1 MDDIQFTSRLATGTQ
16 PDSVI
21 LNEIMFTPRSGEP
34 EWVELLNMGHE
45 QTDLQGWSLTD
56 ATVTLR
62 HSIAGTSILLDPG
75 EFIILTPDTAALAG
89 SRRGIPARILQTGG
103 FPSLNNGGDFLHLYA
118 RSGRCA
124 DSVGYLPTWGG
135 GPGVSLERIDGEGP
149 SNAGNNWASSVDSS
163 GATPGR
169 NNSTAR
175 CTSDLSAVH
184 MKFPGR
190 CSGDMCDVSMMILN
204 AGRAP
209 APEWNILLYED
220 MNRDSIAGSAEVI
233 DRIPGNGAIPPGDSL
248 VCNYEWIAPVPGK
261 HVLRAQVFMDG
272 DGREWNNSVT
282 ATVIIPTLP
291 GAVRINEIMYEPLSG
306 MPEFVELINSSAV
319 AVELD
324 DCVLSDR
331 PTGGGSV
338 NQWRTGG
345 RSIRVSPGMCAV
357 IVADSTGSAWFPSLR
372 PADAAHVISMN
383 APGLGLN
390 NDGDILIL
398 RSAGDVVLDSLE
410 YAPSFHSPDIP
421 DTRGRSL
428 ELVNPALGGAV
439 RTNWGTCVD
448 PSGGTPGVR
457 NSIAVEVLP
466 PAAALQ
472 AAPNP
477 FSPDGD
483 GMDDVSVLTYSL
495 PVRSSL
501 IRVRLFDVRGRSL
514 RELANIIPA
523 GAEGRLVWDGRD
535 DRGVRARIGVY
546 IAMLESIDGAGGVTF
561 AAKCVVILA
570 GRL

>member
-1 MDDIQFTSRLATGTQ
+1 
-16 PDSVI
+16 
-21 LNEIMFTPRSGEP
+21 
-34 EWVELLNMGHE
+34 
-45 QTDLQGWSLTD
+45 
-56 ATVTLR
+56 
-62 HSIAGTSILLDPG
+62 
-75 EFIILTPDTAALAG
+75 
-89 SRRGIPARILQTGG
+89 
-103 FPSLNNGGDFLHLYA
+103 
-118 RSGRCA
+118 
-124 DSVGYLPTWGG
+124 
-135 GPGVSLERIDGEGP
+135 
-149 SNAGNNWASSVDSS
+149 
-163 GATPGR
+163 
-169 NNSTAR
+169 
-175 CTSDLSAVH
+175 
-184 MKFPGR
+184 
-190 CSGDMCDVSMMILN
+190 
-204 AGRAP
+204 
-209 APEWNILLYED
+209 
-220 MNRDSIAGSAEVI
+220 
-233 DRIPGNGAIPPGDSL
+233 
-248 VCNYEWIAPVPGK
+248 
-261 HVLRAQVFMDG
+261 
-272 DGREWNNSVT
+272 
-282 ATVIIPTLP
+282 
-291 GAVRINEIMYEPLSG
+291 
-306 MPEFVELINSSAV
+306 
-319 AVELD
+319 
-324 DCVLSDR
+324 
-331 PTGGGSV
+331 
-338 NQWRTGG
+338 
-345 RSIRVSPGMCAV
+345 
-357 IVADSTGSAWFPSLR
+357 
-372 PADAAHVISMN
+372 MN

-428 ELVNPALGGAV
+428 ELINPALGGAA

-466 PAAALQ
+466 PAVALQ

-546 IAMLESIDGAGGVTF
+546 IAMLEAIDGAGGVTF